1 MCLLCVCKRE
11 SLLPVGEDLAA
22 VVNTDGQNFI
32 SDHFTVVRPTEM
44 LHTHTHAQLLN
55 LYSVLKDKQ
64 AKTQTTQISLT
75 FWNKMCDKIILFY
88 HFLSFQS

>member
-1 MCLLCVCKRE
+1 MCVCERE

-44 LHTHTHAQLLN
+44 LHTHTR
-55 LYSVLKDKQ
+55 
-64 AKTQTTQISLT
+64 T
-75 FWNKMCDKIILFY
+75 II
-88 HFLSFQS
+88 